1 MQLLAAYGVLLRD
14 RLNGLTMDGKPLPAG
29 AGGVPGPVAG
39 AAEFSGAL
47 QVVARQF
54 VCVIPGDID
63 FTRHRVAGF
72 GVLVLDAHL
81 QRLPA
86 ISVPIAFDVAMVN
99 RKRPAMPA
107 ALCIPDLKAAVLRA
121 MLDKKPLNLI
131 TRDRNHAVPDL
142 RRQSTSMID
151 WILIRLQK
159 IRRRRWSVS
168 PYKRVAYGAQ
178 AFPHLE

>member
-1 MQLLAAYGVLLRD
+1 
-14 RLNGLTMDGKPLPAG
+14 MDGKPLPAG

-121 MLDKKPLNLI
+121 MLDKSTFGLTLTLP
-131 TRDRNHAVPDL
+131 A
-142 RRQSTSMID
+142 RQRYLPTTFNKAILSTNCNTKLLTI
-151 WILIRLQK
+151 
-159 IRRRRWSVS
+159 
-168 PYKRVAYGAQ
+168 AQ
-178 AFPHLE
+178 HYNQCVLVYSHG